1 MKRAITVI
9 LSLSFFVPHT
19 AKMMA
24 YVDCSFVMLSN
35 SDPNFCDCNLV
46 VASDMIPLT
55 PDMPDKQKELSLK
68 ADWKFVVADTF
79 TFSDQT
85 TIAGKP
91 VAGTTSSYIPQQS
104 LQSVFHPPR
113 C

>member
-1 MKRAITVI
+1 MKRIITVI
-9 LSLSFFVPHT
+9 VALSFFVPHA

-35 SDPNFCDCNLV
+35 SDPDFCDCNLI

-68 ADWKFVVADTF
+68 ADWKYVVAETF
-79 TFSDQT
+79 TFTGKT
-85 TIAGKP
+85 TGFRKPHAAFAGE
-91 VAGTTSSYIPQQS
+91 YIPQQS
-104 LQSVFHPPR
+104 LQSIFHPPR

>member
-1 MKRAITVI
+1 MKRIITVI
-9 LSLSFFVPHT
+9 LSLSLFVPHV

-35 SDPNFCDCNLV
+35 SDPDFCDCNLI
-46 VASDMIPLT
+46 VASDMIPPT

-68 ADWKFVVADTF
+68 ADWKYVVADAF
-79 TFSDQT
+79 TCTDQT
-85 TIAGKP
+85 IVAGKP
-91 VAGTTSSYIPQQS
+91 VAAIISEYIPLQS

>member
-1 MKRAITVI
+1 MKRIITVI
-9 LSLSFFVPHT
+9 LSLSFFVPHA

-35 SDPNFCDCNLV
+35 SDPDFCDCNLI
-46 VASDMIPLT
+46 VAADMIPLT

-68 ADWKFVVADTF
+68 ADWKYVATDAFTF
-79 TFSDQT
+79 TGKL
-85 TIAGKP
+85 IAAGKP
-91 VAGTTSSYIPQQS
+91 VAGIISSYIPQQS